1 MVIFQFATFN
11 YQRVPPIAIAS
22 TSWVPIVGRQVNVI
36 ETLEKV
42 IDVPVVKQVEVP
54 QALGRWWLGDGQ

>member
-1 MVIFQFATFN
+1 MHFLQKR
-11 YQRVPPIAIAS
+11 RVFRS
-22 TSWVPIVGRQVNVI
+22 RNRTKNEKVEVNVI

-54 QALGRWWLGDGQ
+54 QAWPSPRGPM

>member
-1 MVIFQFATFN
+1 MDSP
-11 YQRVPPIAIAS
+11 QRF
-22 TSWVPIVGRQVNVI
+22 TSFKNVVWTEVDTERKTEKVEVNVI

-54 QALGRWWLGDGQ
+54 QAWP

>member
-1 MVIFQFATFN
+1 MVS
-11 YQRVPPIAIAS
+11 PIAIAS

>member
-1 MVIFQFATFN
+1 
-11 YQRVPPIAIAS
+11 
-22 TSWVPIVGRQVNVI
+22 VGRQVNVI

-54 QALGRWWLGDGQ
+54 QALGLCGWGMGNDFMGRNTLKHP